1 MSVEEAIK
9 NSFVQ
14 EIAPATYEYHI
25 AADFPAFEGHFEGN
39 ALLPAVCQLGLCA
52 AACSRLLGKPMEIA
66 SVVRAKF
73 MRPILPQSGVQ
84 IKLSPRQ
91 DGTFLVELS
100 SMQNSV
106 QKYSQI
112 ICRVKECV

>member
-1 MSVEEAIK
+1 MSVEDAIQ

-52 AACSRLLGKPMEIA
+52 AACSRLLGKPVEIA
-66 SVVRAKF
+66 GVVRAKF
-73 MRPILPQSGVQ
+73 MRPIVPQSRVH
-84 IKLSPRQ
+84 IKISPRQ
-91 DGTFLVELS
+91 DGAFLAELS
-100 SMQNSV
+100 SAQLPA

-112 ICRVKECV
+112 ICRVKECL